1 MEDSM
6 EVSGVNGQVVVDD
19 NWVTIKRKGA
29 MAMLSQG
36 IKGDKRIP
44 ISNIISVQ
52 FKNANAMVNGY
63 IQFATAS
70 GESARGITQ
79 ATADEN
85 TVMFRKNQMADFEK
99 LRDHLESLIANR
111 MNASS
116 SSSSVDVADEL
127 AKLAKLKEQGILS
140 DEEFAKAKAKLL
152 G

>member
-1 MEDSM
+1 M
-6 EVSGVNGQVVVDD
+6 EVSGVNGQIVVDD

-36 IKGDKRIP
+36 IKGDKKIP

-85 TVMFRKNQMADFEK
+85 TVMFKKAQTADFEN
-99 LRDHLESLIANR
+99 LRDHIESLIAKH
-111 MNASS
+111 MNGGNSGG
-116 SSSSVDVADEL
+116 SVDIADEL
-127 AKLAKLKEQGILS
+127 AKLANLKDQGILS
-140 DEEFAKAKAKLL
+140 DEEFAKMKAKLI

>member
-1 MEDSM
+1 M
-6 EVSGVNGQVVVDD
+6 EVSGVNGQIVVDD

-36 IKGDKRIP
+36 IKGDKKIP

-85 TVMFRKNQMADFEK
+85 TVMFKKAQTADFEN
-99 LRDHLESLIANR
+99 LRDHIESLIAKH
-111 MNASS
+111 MNGGNSGG
-116 SSSSVDVADEL
+116 SVDIADEL
-127 AKLAKLKEQGILS
+127 AKLANLKDQGILS
-140 DEEFAKAKAKLL
+140 DKEFAKMKAKLI

>member
-1 MEDSM
+1 M
-6 EVSGVNGQVVVDD
+6 EVAGVNGQVVVDD

-29 MAMLSQG
+29 MAMLTQG

-70 GESARGITQ
+70 GEGTHGINQ

-99 LRDHLESLIANR
+99 LRDHLENLIANR
-111 MNASS
+111 MNSGGKSS
-116 SSSSVDVADEL
+116 SLDVADEL
-127 AKLAKLKEQGILS
+127 AKLAKLRDQGILS
-140 DEEFAKAKAKLL
+140 EDEFSKMKAKLL

>member
-1 MEDSM
+1 M
-6 EVSGVNGQVVVDD
+6 EVNGYNGQIVVDE

-29 MAMLSQG
+29 MAMISQG
-36 IKGDKRIP
+36 FKGDKKIP

-70 GESARGITQ
+70 GEAARGITQ

-85 TVMFRKNQMADFEK
+85 TVMFKKSQMPEFEK
-99 LRDHLESLIANR
+99 LRDHIEDLIAKR
-111 MNASS
+111 MNGGGGGG
-116 SSSSVDVADEL
+116 SSVDVADEL

-140 DEEFAKAKAKLL
+140 DEEFAKMKAKLI

>member
-1 MEDSM
+1 M
-6 EVSGVNGQVVVDD
+6 EVSGVNGQIVVDE

-44 ISNIISVQ
+44 VTNIISVQ

-70 GESARGITQ
+70 GESARGISQ

-85 TVMFRKNQMADFEK
+85 TVMFKKSQMADFEK
-99 LRDHLESLIANR
+99 LRDHLEDLISRR
-111 MNASS
+111 MNGGGGAPAP
-116 SSSSVDVADEL
+116 VDVADEL
-127 AKLAKLKEQGILS
+127 AKLAKLRDQGILS
-140 DEEFAKAKAKLL
+140 EEEFAKAKAKLL

>member
-1 MEDSM
+1 M
-6 EVSGVNGQVVVDD
+6 EVSGVNGQIVVDD

-36 IKGDKRIP
+36 IKGDKKIP

-85 TVMFRKNQMADFEK
+85 TVMFKKAQTADFEN
-99 LRDHLESLIANR
+99 LRDHIESLIAKH
-111 MNASS
+111 MNGGNSGG
-116 SSSSVDVADEL
+116 SVDIADEL

-140 DEEFAKAKAKLL
+140 DEEFAKMKAKLI

>member
-70 GESARGITQ
+70 GESARGLTQ

-111 MNASS
+111 MNAGGTSG
-116 SSSSVDVADEL
+116 SVDVAGEL
-127 AKLAKLKEQGILS
+127 AKLAKLKEQGILN

>member
-1 MEDSM
+1 M
-6 EVSGVNGQVVVDD
+6 EVSGVNGQIVVDD

-36 IKGDKRIP
+36 IKGDKKIP

-85 TVMFRKNQMADFEK
+85 TVMFKKAQTADFEN
-99 LRDHLESLIANR
+99 LRNHIESLIAKH
-111 MNASS
+111 MNGGNSGG
-116 SSSSVDVADEL
+116 SVDIADEL
-127 AKLAKLKEQGILS
+127 AKLAKLKDQGILS
-140 DEEFAKAKAKLL
+140 DEEFAKMKAKLI

>member
-1 MEDSM
+1 M
-6 EVSGVNGQVVVDD
+6 EVSGVNGQIVVDD
-19 NWVTIKRKGA
+19 NWLTIKRKGA
-29 MAMLSQG
+29 IAMLSQG
-36 IKGDKRIP
+36 IKGDKKIP

-85 TVMFRKNQMADFEK
+85 TVMFKKAQTSEFEN
-99 LRDHLESLIANR
+99 LRDHIESLIAKH
-111 MNASS
+111 MNGGGNSG
-116 SSSSVDVADEL
+116 SVDVADEL
-127 AKLAKLKEQGILS
+127 GKLAKLKDQGILS
-140 DEEFAKAKAKLL
+140 EEEFAKAKAKLL

>member
-1 MEDSM
+1 MM
-6 EVSGVNGQVVVDD
+6 EVIGVNGQIVVED

-36 IKGDKRIP
+36 LKGDKKIP

-85 TVMFRKNQMADFEK
+85 TVMFKKGQTAEFER
-99 LRDHLESLIANR
+99 LRDHIESLITNR
-111 MNASS
+111 MNSGGGGGS
-116 SSSSVDVADEL
+116 NIDVADEL
-127 AKLAKLKEQGILS
+127 AKLAKLRDQGVLS
-140 DEEFAKAKAKLL
+140 DEEFAKMKAKLL
-152 G
+152 A